1 MTETGALSRRFL
13 ETTRGQILSLMRR
26 SPRTVEDLASALELS
41 DNAVRNHLS
50 TLERDRLI
58 RQAGVRRTAGAGK
71 PAVLFELHPDA
82 EPLFSRAYPPVLTTL
97 LDTIVNTFPP
107 DQAEELLR
115 DVGRKLALQLGGR
128 ASGSL
133 DQRTRTAAAVIAALG
148 GDVEVVRDRGATRI
162 SGSGC
167 PLSAAVSTTPELC
180 VAMEALVAEVAG
192 ANARTC
198 CTHGDRP
205 QCCFAIDREDAR
217 ARK

>member
-26 SPRTVEDLASALELS
+26 GARTVEELAAALELS

-58 RQAGVRRTAGAGK
+58 RQAGVRRTPGAGK

-97 LDTIVNTFPP
+97 LETIVNTFPP
-107 DQAEELLR
+107 DQAEALFR

-128 ASGSL
+128 ASGNVE
-133 DQRTRTAAAVIAALG
+133 QRARSAAAVMTALG
-148 GDVEVVRDRGATRI
+148 GDVEVTRERGATRI
-162 SGSGC
+162 RGSGC
-167 PLSAAVSTTPELC
+167 PLSAAVSKTPELC

-192 ANARTC
+192 ANAKTC
-198 CTHGDRP
+198 CSHGERP
-205 QCCFAIDREDAR
+205 QCCFEVKAS
-217 ARK
+217 